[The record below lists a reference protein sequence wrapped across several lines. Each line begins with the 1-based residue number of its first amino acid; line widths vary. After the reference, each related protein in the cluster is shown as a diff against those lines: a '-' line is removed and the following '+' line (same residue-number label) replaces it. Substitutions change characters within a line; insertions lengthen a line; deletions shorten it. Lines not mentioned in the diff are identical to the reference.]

1 MAQSGRRQSSTRSSV
16 KKFKANGKTHGV
28 DYQALAQFRY
38 QLRVFLAFSETAAER
53 QGLTSQQ
60 HQALLVIKA
69 RSTGNGLPV
78 GMLAV
83 RLLLRQHSA
92 VELVDRL
99 SRLGLVSRNPDPHDR
114 RRVLVALTEEGEE
127 KLRILSQA
135 HLAEL
140 RAVGPALAEL
150 LASFEK

>member
-1 MAQSGRRQSSTRSSV
+1 MAQDGM
-16 KKFKANGKTHGV
+16 V
-28 DYQALAQFRY
+28 DYLALADFRY
-38 QLRVFLAFSETAAER
+38 ALRKFLAFSEDAAAEA
-53 QGLTSQQ
+53 GLTSQQ

-69 RSTGNGLPV
+69 RGGEKGIAVGL
-78 GMLAV
+78 LAE
-83 RLLLRQHSA
+83 RLLVRQHSA

-127 KLRILSQA
+127 RLSTLSQA
-135 HLAEL
+135 HFAEL

>member
-1 MAQSGRRQSSTRSSV
+1 MLQDGI
-16 KKFKANGKTHGV
+16 V
-28 DYQALAQFRY
+28 DYVALADFRY
-38 QLRVFLAFSETAAER
+38 ALRKFLAFSEEAAAEI
-53 QGLTSQQ
+53 GLTSQQ

-69 RSTGNGLPV
+69 RSTGNGLAV
-78 GMLAV
+78 GMLAE
-83 RLLLRQHSA
+83 RLLVRQHSA

-99 SRLGLVSRNPDPHDR
+99 SRLGLVARHPDPHDR

-127 KLRILSQA
+127 RLRILSRA

-140 RAVGPALAEL
+140 RAIGPALGEL

>member
-1 MAQSGRRQSSTRSSV
+1 MAQDGT
-16 KKFKANGKTHGV
+16 V
-28 DYQALAQFRY
+28 DYVALADFRY
-38 QLRVFLAFSETAAER
+38 GLRKFLAFSEDAAAEA
-53 QGLTSQQ
+53 GLTSQQ

-69 RSTGNGLPV
+69 RGGEKGIAVGL
-78 GMLAV
+78 LAE
-83 RLLLRQHSA
+83 RLLVRQHSA

-99 SRLGLVSRNPDPHDR
+99 SRLGLVGRNPDPHDR
-114 RRVLVALTEEGEE
+114 RRVLVSLTEEGEE
-127 KLRILSQA
+127 RLRALSQS

>member
-1 MAQSGRRQSSTRSSV
+1 MVQDGT
-16 KKFKANGKTHGV
+16 V
-28 DYQALAQFRY
+28 DYLALAEFRY
-38 QLRVFLAFSETAAER
+38 ALRKFLAFSEHAAAEA
-53 QGLTSQQ
+53 GLTSQQ

-69 RSTGNGLPV
+69 RGGANGLPV
-78 GMLAV
+78 GVLAE
-83 RLLLRQHSA
+83 RLLVRQHSA

-99 SRLGLVSRNPDPHDR
+99 SRLGLVGRNPDPHDR
-114 RRVLVALTEEGEE
+114 RRVLVALTAEGEE
-127 KLRILSQA
+127 RLGALSQA

>member
-1 MAQSGRRQSSTRSSV
+1 MLGD
-16 KKFKANGKTHGV
+16 GMV
-28 DYQALAQFRY
+28 DYRALADFRY
-38 QLRVFLAFSETAAER
+38 ALRKFLAFSEDAAAEA
-53 QGLTSQQ
+53 GLTSQQ

-69 RSTGNGLPV
+69 RSNGDGLPV
-78 GMLAV
+78 GVLAQ
-83 RLLLRQHSA
+83 RLLLRQHST

-99 SRLGLVSRNPDPHDR
+99 ARLGLVTRNPDPHDR
-114 RRVLVALTEEGEE
+114 RRVRVSLTEEGEE
-127 KLRILSQA
+127 KLLLLSQS